1 MSLALG
7 HTIIARSGV
16 STNLKRI
23 VESFTL
29 SNNTDRI
36 ILSNPCDSAQNVSLY
51 IDKIHQD
58 PNFYSLNSDHI
69 TLVFSETVESGCVI
83 TVDYWQTLPSGLV
96 ASDTECLDKT
106 DLKALTP
113 DQFFKFG
120 IDITAP
126 NFSQAIDVTRQSTTT
141 YTSYT
146 MPFNGF
152 CSFFFNSS
160 TNNFYLMDESE
171 RVTIGICGKDYHK
184 HFFSPLIKS
193 GTVLKFKTDFN
204 ETVTFQVIP
213 TIK

>member
-58 PNFYSLNSDHI
+58 PNFYSLNSDHV

-120 IDITAP
+120 IGSVDLTNKLIMKP
-126 NFSQAIDVTRQSTTT
+126 RFDNIKLELKVTMS
-141 YTSYT
+141 
-146 MPFNGF
+146 N
-152 CSFFFNSS
+152 
-160 TNNFYLMDESE
+160 DA
-171 RVTIGICGKDYHK
+171 
-184 HFFSPLIKS
+184 
-193 GTVLKFKTDFN
+193 
-204 ETVTFQVIP
+204 ETVEKTYEIPKGTFTKNSFVP
-213 TIK
+213 MEDWRV